1 MPNFKNN
8 TITLTQFSLL
18 IYGTQSGIGILSLPR
33 DLAEIGDTSSWIS
46 LFIGYLISVIA
57 SIIII
62 QVMKKHPQDT
72 IIQLFRRFFGKWL
85 GSFFSVCWI
94 GYTTLGMFLITV
106 TSIFIINT
114 WVLPKTAP
122 YLILLIITIPSFY
135 LARNGLRII
144 SRFSVLVF
152 FFTSWMAFLFMYP
165 MFTGNLLNLLPIIK
179 DGIMPIIKSVPNI
192 TFSFLGLELLFI
204 IYPFLDDKSKAVK
217 GVLIANGL
225 TLLSYL
231 VVTFS
236 SFIYYGPYEVLEYVW
251 PTLNLVK
258 PIEFPFL
265 ERFEIIFLSFY
276 LLILATTGI
285 PYYFASSFSI
295 AQLLGRKDH
304 QLALFLILPIL
315 YVTFFFFTNS
325 LANLDKLGSIFNK
338 VGLGFAFILPVFLL
352 GYGWLFRLFRRGKM

>member
-8 TITLTQFSLL
+8 TLTLTQFSLL

-33 DLAEIGDTSSWIS
+33 DLAEIGDTSSWIA
-46 LFIGYLISVIA
+46 LFLGYALSVVA

-62 QVMKKHPQDT
+62 QVMKKYPEDT

-85 GSFFSVCWI
+85 GSVFSICWI
-94 GYTTLGMFLITV
+94 AYTALGMFLITA
-106 TSIFIINT
+106 TSVFIINT

-152 FFTSWMAFLFMYP
+152 FFTSWMAFLFMSP
-165 MFTGNLLNLLPIIK
+165 MFTGDLLNLLPIIK
-179 DGIMPIIKSVPNI
+179 DGFMPIIKSVPSI

-204 IYPFLDDKSKAVK
+204 FYPFLEDKTKAIK
-217 GVLIANGL
+217 GVLIANGI

-236 SFIYYGPYEVLEYVW
+236 SFIFYGPYEVLEYVW

-304 QLALFLILPIL
+304 QIILFLTLPLL
-315 YVTFFFFTNS
+315 YICFYFFTNS
-325 LANLDKLGSIFNK
+325 LTNLDKLGGIFNK
-338 VGLGFAFILPVFLL
+338 IGLGIAFFMPLL
-352 GYGWLFRLFRRGKM
+352 LVVYGWLFRKVRRHKP

>member
-18 IYGTQSGIGILSLPR
+18 LYGTQSGIGILSLPR
-33 DLAEIGDTSSWIS
+33 DLAEIGDTSSWIA
-46 LFIGYLISVIA
+46 LFIGYGLSVLA
-57 SIIII
+57 SILIV
-62 QVMKKHPQDT
+62 QVMKNYPGDT
-72 IIQLFRRFFGKWL
+72 IIQLFKRFFGKWL
-85 GSFFSVCWI
+85 GSFLSVCWI
-94 GYTTLGMFLITV
+94 VYTTFGMFLITV
-106 TSIFIINT
+106 TTIFIINT

-152 FFTSWMAFLFMYP
+152 LFTSWMAILFMYP
-165 MFTGNLLNLLPIIK
+165 MFTGNLLHLLPIIK
-179 DGIMPIIKSVPNI
+179 DGIMPILKSVPNI
-192 TFSFLGLELLFI
+192 TFSFLGIELLFI
-204 IYPFLDDKSKAVK
+204 IYPFLEDKSKAVK
-217 GVLIANGL
+217 GILIANGI

-236 SFIYYGPYEVLEYVW
+236 SFIYYGPYEVVEYVW

-304 QLALFLILPIL
+304 QLALLFLLPVVYIS
-315 YVTFFFFTNS
+315 FFFFTNS
-325 LANLDKLGSIFNK
+325 LTNLDKLGNIFNK
-338 VGLGFAFILPVFLL
+338 VGLGIAFILPVLL
-352 GYGWLFRLFRRGKM
+352 LFYGWVFRLFRREKT